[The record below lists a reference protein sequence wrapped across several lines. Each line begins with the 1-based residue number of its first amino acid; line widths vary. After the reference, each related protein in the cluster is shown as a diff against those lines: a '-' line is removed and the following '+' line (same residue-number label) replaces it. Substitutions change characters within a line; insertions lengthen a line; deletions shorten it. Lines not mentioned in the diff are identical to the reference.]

1 MQQAHLPDLVE
12 NRYVLHPPSCMR
24 DEDFEEIEAYVDHLK
39 AAVEEFRDS
48 AWTAWSGAGSQI
60 SETTDA
66 LCLKADVILWRLR
79 VAKRFA
85 FPARQVLWEDIQP
98 SIANLEEGAESMVN
112 NNALR
117 ARGGKKPDRN
127 RNQAE
132 S

>member
-1 MQQAHLPDLVE
+1 MQQAHLQDLAE
-12 NRYVLHPPSCMR
+12 NRYLHPPSCMR
-24 DEDFEEIEAYVDHLK
+24 DEDFEEIEAYVDNLK
-39 AAVEEFRDS
+39 TAVEEFRDS
-48 AWTAWSGAGSQI
+48 SWTAWSGAGSQI

-85 FPARQVLWEDIQP
+85 YPARQVLWEDIQA

-117 ARGGKKPDRN
+117 ARGGRKPDRN